1 MFPRIKS
8 VEVKDNLVLLVTF
21 DDNTKVLYD
30 LKEDIKTIKDF
41 RPLET
46 EKGLFK
52 NYQIDQSRTCL
63 YWSDR
68 IDLASDTILEYG
80 TKITSVE

>member
-1 MFPRIKS
+1 MTIFCRIKNI
-8 VEVKDNLVLLVTF
+8 EAKDNFVLFVTF
-21 DDNTKVLYD
+21 DDGEKVLYD
-30 LKEDIKTIKDF
+30 LKDDISDIDDF

-46 EKGLFK
+46 ENGLFK
-52 NYQIDQSRTCL
+52 NYRLDKSRTCI

-80 TKITSVE
+80 KRVD